1 MVLPRKLPG
10 MPGWPA
16 ALGLRLPQKF
26 LFLLFLSGLLTLC
39 FGALFLLPDSSRFK
53 RLFLPRR
60 ATSSSSSSSSSST
73 RDTELPRS
81 PPAAAEPR
89 HASPAAPRRL
99 REKLRARNA
108 APAAHTAPAS
118 RPQGPD
124 GERPAE
130 VGTGAPRESRAP
142 FHFDYERFRQSLR
155 HPVRGGR
162 PDQDPD
168 TRARKMK
175 IKEIPYRYPIPA
187 LPFWLE
193 MNRHKATE
201 NFHQVILVR

>member
-89 HASPAAPRRL
+89 HASP
-99 REKLRARNA
+99 K
-108 APAAHTAPAS
+108 
-118 RPQGPD
+118 
-124 GERPAE
+124 
-130 VGTGAPRESRAP
+130 
-142 FHFDYERFRQSLR
+142 
-155 HPVRGGR
+155 GR
-162 PDQDPD
+162 
-168 TRARKMK
+168 
-175 IKEIPYRYPIPA
+175 
-187 LPFWLE
+187 
-193 MNRHKATE
+193 
-201 NFHQVILVR
+201 

>member
-1 MVLPRKLPG
+1 MVPPRKPPG

-60 ATSSSSSSSSSST
+60 AAAAAASSSSSSSASSA
-73 RDTELPRS
+73 RDAALPRG

-99 REKLRARNA
+99 REQLRAA
-108 APAAHTAPAS
+108 GPPAHTAAAAAS
-118 RPQGPD
+118 RQQVRGD
-124 GERPAE
+124 GRRRELD
-130 VGTGAPRESRAP
+130 TGAPPAARETRAP
-142 FHFDYERFRQSLR
+142 SRFDYERFRRSLR

-162 PDQDPD
+162 PGEDPD
-168 TRARKMK
+168 ARARRMK
-175 IKEIPYRYPIPA
+175 IKEVRAPRLVVASPRGLRSSLA
-187 LPFWLE
+187 LPP
-193 MNRHKATE
+193 
-201 NFHQVILVR
+201 

>member
-1 MVLPRKLPG
+1 

-60 ATSSSSSSSSSST
+60 AAAAAASSSSSSSASSA
-73 RDTELPRS
+73 RDAALPRG

-99 REKLRARNA
+99 REQLRAA
-108 APAAHTAPAS
+108 GPPAHTAAAAAS
-118 RPQGPD
+118 RQQVRGD
-124 GERPAE
+124 GRRRELD
-130 VGTGAPRESRAP
+130 TGAPPAARETRAP
-142 FHFDYERFRQSLR
+142 SRFDYERFRRSLR

-162 PDQDPD
+162 PGEDPD
-168 TRARKMK
+168 ARARRMK
-175 IKEIPYRYPIPA
+175 IKEVRAPRLAVASPRGLRSSLA
-187 LPFWLE
+187 LPP
-193 MNRHKATE
+193 
-201 NFHQVILVR
+201 